1 MGKLED
7 LEKELYKE
15 DGEEILRR
23 MRRRVLFPRS
33 LHKISPIWQEPLPK
47 LKEESGRPNR
57 TMLKFFLGAMG
68 IILIILG
75 ATFLFLYLGTRGQEA
90 ELTIRDRGPIEAGEI
105 ITIPFAFRNVSRT
118 ALKEVELTII
128 LPEGSVFYDAGEDK
142 TAPLRIIRKL
152 EDLDPG
158 AEGTVEITVRLFGQE
173 GEGKEVQGILLY
185 RPENLRARF
194 SSKETKIFTIGR
206 VPLALSWEI
215 PEILS
220 QGQEVEAV
228 LYYTSNA
235 PQPFQDLW
243 VRFEYPPGFEF
254 ISGDP
259 APEVADSIW
268 KIGALEPGKEGT
280 IRLKGRILGE
290 EGELKSFRSE
300 LGIFN
305 PLTKEWKSFREA
317 TAVSKIAVTPLSVQ
331 AFLSGSRKATVT
343 PGDQLNFTL
352 RYKNNTQAV
361 LRGVTARAFLEGEII
376 DSSSLNFRDGVFD
389 FATRSLVWGP
399 GTAAELREVQPGQS
413 GEFIFSVK
421 TKTIPVVRGEQD
433 KNQTVR
439 LRAEIQTG
447 VVPAG
452 FLGTDLSSRDALE
465 FKVRTK
471 ISFSGKVL
479 FRSSPIL
486 NSGSLP
492 PMVGAKTDYVVL
504 FEVRNFTNDAQNL
517 EAVAILPP
525 NIKWNGVFLP
535 QASRVVFD
543 QGSSEVRWS
552 AGDVKAGT
560 GIISPA
566 LTLAFQVSV
575 IPAEVDV
582 GNSLVLITESR
593 LKGKDAFVGE
603 EIAEILP
610 SLTTELSNDP
620 AVSREEWKVVR

>member
-7 LEKELYKE
+7 LEKKLYGE
-15 DGEEILRR
+15 DKEEIHRR

-33 LHKISPIWQEPLPK
+33 LHKTSPGWQDPLPK
-47 LKEESGRPNR
+47 PKEESSRPNR
-57 TMLKFFLGAMG
+57 TMLRIFLGAMG
-68 IILIILG
+68 IIFIILG

-90 ELTIRDRGPIEAGEI
+90 ELVIHDRGPIEAGEI
-105 ITIPFAFRNVSRT
+105 ITIPFTFRNVSRT

-128 LPEGSVFYDAGEDK
+128 LPEGSVFYDAGENK

-152 EDLDPG
+152 EDLNPG
-158 AEGTVEITVRLFGQE
+158 AEGMVEITARLFGQE

-220 QGQEVEAV
+220 RGQEVEAR
-228 LYYTSNA
+228 LYYTSSA
-235 PQPFQDLW
+235 PQPFRDLW
-243 VRFEYPPGFEF
+243 VRFEYPTGFEF
-254 ISGDP
+254 ISSNP

-280 IRLKGRILGE
+280 IRLKGKISGE

-305 PLTKEWKSFREA
+305 PLTKEWRSFREA
-317 TAVSKIAVTPLSVQ
+317 TATSKIAVTLLSIQ
-331 AFLSGSRKATVT
+331 TFLGGSRKAIIT
-343 PGDQLNFTL
+343 PGDHLNFTL

-376 DSSSLNFRDGVFD
+376 DFSSLNFRDAVFD
-389 FATRSLVWGP
+389 FATRSLVWSQ
-399 GTAAELREVQPGQS
+399 GTAAELREVEPGQS
-413 GEFIFSVK
+413 GEFSFSVK
-421 TKTIPVVRGEQD
+421 TKSIPVVRGEQD

-439 LRAEIQTG
+439 LRTEIQTG
-447 VVPAG
+447 MAPAG
-452 FLGTDLSSRDALE
+452 FLGTDLSGRDTLE

-479 FRSSPIL
+479 FRSSPIP

-492 PMVGAKTDYVVL
+492 PRVGAKIDYVVL
-504 FEVRNFTNDAQNL
+504 WEVRNFTNDAQNL

-525 NIKWNGVFLP
+525 NVRWNGVFLP
-535 QASRVVFD
+535 QDGRVVFD
-543 QGSSEVRWS
+543 QGSGEVRWS
-552 AGDVKAGT
+552 VGDVKAGT

-566 LTLAFQVSV
+566 LTMAFQVSV

-582 GNSLVLITESR
+582 GNFLVLITESR

-603 EIAEILP
+603 EITEILP
-610 SLTTELSNDP
+610 SITTELSNDP
-620 AVSREEWKVVR
+620 AVSLEEWRVVK